1 MNKDYGTGI
10 WNSIKRNAKEPIV
23 YGSAAIGVGIGI
35 YQANTVEGI
44 QGSGIQQGAAG
55 ALTGGV
61 IGMGLKHLGERPD
74 GLPYWR

>member
-10 WNSIKRNAKEPIV
+10 WNSIKKVSTDPWV
-23 YGSAAIGVGIGI
+23 YGSAATGLAIGI

-55 ALTGGV
+55 ALTGSV
-61 IGMGLKHLGERPD
+61 IGMGLKHLGERPE
-74 GLPYWR
+74 GLPFWR